1 MPNYA
6 KFMKDVMSRKRRLC
20 SAILQKKL
28 PQKLKDPGSF
38 TIPCTI
44 GGSFFD
50 KALCDLGAIVE
61 DVLVKVD
68 KFIFPADFVVLDMEE
83 DQEIPLITIPCYG
96 ACIVHSIM
104 QGNDH
109 EIDND
114 DLMHYLLFLESG
126 EVELKKDKGKEAIGD
141 TTIKEQTI
149 SPELKALPEHLR
161 YEFLG
166 ANNTY
171 PVIISASLSPLEV
184 EKLLRVLR
192 EHKSAI
198 SDLKGISPSIVM
210 HKILMEESYKPSIE
224 HQRRLNPTMK
234 EVVRNEV
241 LKWLNAGIIYAISD
255 SSWVSPVHVVPKKA
269 TRKDHFPLPFIDQ
282 MLDRLAGYQY
292 YYFLDGYSGYNQIVI
307 APEDQEKTTFTCPYG
322 TFAFRRMPFGLC
334 NAPATFQRC
343 MMAIFHDMVEN
354 IMEIFMDDFSV
365 FGHRVSSE
373 GLEVDRAK
381 IIAIE
386 KLPPPIN
393 AFDHIK
399 KALISAPIMVV
410 PDWTQPFELMCDAS
424 DYAVGAVRTLDD
436 AQQNYT
442 TTEKELLAVVF
453 AFDKFC
459 AYLVGTKVI
468 VYTDHAAIRL
478 IRWILLLQE
487 FDIEIK
493 DKKGSENVV
502 ADHLSRLEHKNE
514 NFEGPIK
521 EFFPDEFIL
530 AIKDNL
536 PWWIIT
542 PGPYISSKKKKFLH
556 DVKSYL
562 WDDPLLFK
570 RCSDS
575 VIRRCIP
582 MEETN
587 EILKHCHSSPC
598 GGHFGPTRTA
608 SKVLQS
614 GFYWPSLFKDCYAF
628 VQTCDRCQRTGTI
641 SRRHEL
647 PLTNMMEVELFD
659 VWGIDFMGPFPP
671 SNGRSYILL
680 VVDYVS
686 KWIEAIA
693 SPTNDA
699 KVVLKFL
706 HKHIFTRFGTPRA
719 IVSDEGSHFCNK
731 MFNNLLAKYGVR
743 HKVALGYHPQSNGQ
757 AKISN
762 GNINRKDWAHK
773 LDDALWAYRTA
784 YKTPI
789 GMSPYRL
796 VYGKACHLPVELEH
810 RAYWALKPWWSEP
823 FTNTKVFPLGVMEV
837 YTPKTS
843 TFKVNGQMLKPYLG
857 GGVDGTISII
867 ALAHSP

>member
-6 KFMKDVMSRKRRLC
+6 KFMKDVMSRKRRLVEFETINLTEEC

-83 DQEIPLITIPCYG
+83 DQEIPLILGRPFLATGRALIDVQRGELTLRVNEDEVMRY
-96 ACIVHSIM
+96 HN
-104 QGNDH
+104 QGT
-109 EIDND
+109 
-114 DLMHYLLFLESG
+114 
-126 EVELKKDKGKEAIGD
+126 K
-141 TTIKEQTI
+141 I

-171 PVIISASLSPLEV
+171 SVIISASLSPLEV

-192 EHKSAI
+192 EHKSAIGWSI

-224 HQRRLNPTMK
+224 HQRRLNPAMK

-282 MLDRLAGYQY
+282 MLDRLVGYQY
-292 YYFLDGYSGYNQIVI
+292 YCFLDGYSGYNQIVI
-307 APEDQEKTTFTCPYG
+307 APKDQEKTTFTCPYG

-343 MMAIFHDMVEN
+343 MMAIFHDM
-354 IMEIFMDDFSV
+354 
-365 FGHRVSSE
+365 
-373 GLEVDRAK
+373 VDRAK

-468 VYTDHAAIRL
+468 VYTDHAAIRYLFAKKDAKPRL

-487 FDIEIK
+487 FDLEIK
-493 DKKGSENVV
+493 DKKGSEN
-502 ADHLSRLEHKNE
+502 HKNE

-536 PWWIIT
+536 PWYADFVNYLAGGLLPLDLT
-542 PGPYISSKKKKFLH
+542 YHQKKKFLH

-614 GFYWPSLFKDCYAF
+614 SFYWPSLFKDCYAF
-628 VQTCDRCQRTGTI
+628 VQTCDR
-641 SRRHEL
+641 
-647 PLTNMMEVELFD
+647 
-659 VWGIDFMGPFPP
+659 
-671 SNGRSYILL
+671 
-680 VVDYVS
+680 
-686 KWIEAIA
+686 WIEAIA

-762 GNINRKDWAHK
+762 
-773 LDDALWAYRTA
+773 
-784 YKTPI
+784 
-789 GMSPYRL
+789 
-796 VYGKACHLPVELEH
+796 
-810 RAYWALKPWWSEP
+810 
-823 FTNTKVFPLGVMEV
+823 
-837 YTPKTS
+837 
-843 TFKVNGQMLKPYLG
+843 
-857 GGVDGTISII
+857 
-867 ALAHSP
+867 